1 MTVQMNAPTLRFG
14 EFEGQWSKVTFDDLN
29 INVIDGDRGTQ
40 YPNKNELLP
49 EGYCLF
55 LSAKN
60 VTKSGFQFSE
70 MQFITQEKDG
80 LLRKGKLKRG
90 DIVLTT
96 RGSVGH
102 KALYTDEVVF
112 DSLRINS
119 GMVLLR
125 HQWKELSNEFVYK
138 SMFTRHFTKQ
148 IDVVAFGSAQPAL
161 TVKEIKKL
169 KLSVPPT
176 LPEQQKIASF
186 LSKID
191 EKIGLLSEKKD
202 KLTEYKRGV
211 MQQLFNGKWHEQD
224 GQLNFVP
231 PTLRFKADDGSEFP
245 AWEERE
251 FDDIFNFSTG
261 KNIKQNE
268 ASPEFDTPCVRYG
281 ELYHMYGEVIT
292 TVVNGTNLEHS
303 ELTFSNGNEILLPSA
318 GEDPLDIGSASAL
331 TLSDVAIGRTINVLR
346 PKGNIDYCPVY
357 VSFYINEKLRKKIS
371 TLARGASISNVYNSD
386 LRGLSLPLP
395 SIEEQYVIKSFLL
408 KIEEKLKLTNSELE
422 KAKEWKKGLLQQMF
436 V

>member
-1 MTVQMNAPTLRFG
+1 MPKLRFD
-14 EFEGQWSKVTFDDLN
+14 EFETRWNPVKLGDITSYLKGFAFKSNDYLDSGGLDSRLIRVSDLSSDSVKVDNKKVFLPTEL
-29 INVIDGDRGTQ
+29 VDRSIR
-40 YPNKNELLP
+40 Y
-49 EGYCLF
+49 
-55 LSAKN
+55 
-60 VTKSGFQFSE
+60 
-70 MQFITQEKDG
+70 
-80 LLRKGKLKRG
+80 KLKNGDVLITTVGSKPELRESAVGRAIYINEAHGVLNQNLLIMRPNNENTSKFIFSQLNTPRYIDHVTNIQRG
-90 DIVLTT
+90 NANQSNITVADLFEYRVSTT
-96 RGSVGH
+96 
-102 KALYTDEVVF
+102 
-112 DSLRINS
+112 
-119 GMVLLR
+119 
-125 HQWKELSNEFVYK
+125 
-138 SMFTRHFTKQ
+138 
-148 IDVVAFGSAQPAL
+148 
-161 TVKEIKKL
+161 
-169 KLSVPPT
+169 T

-186 LSKID
+186 LSKVD
-191 EKIGLLSEKKD
+191 EKIALLSEKED

-211 MQQLFNGKWHEQD
+211 MQQLFNSKWQEQD
-224 GQLNFVP
+224 GQLTFMP
-231 PTLRFKADDGSEFP
+231 PTLRFKAGDGSEFP
-245 AWEERE
+245 DWEERE

-292 TVVNGTNLEHS
+292 TVVNSTNLEHS

-346 PKGNIDYCPVY
+346 PKGSIDYCPVY

-395 SIEEQYVIKSFLL
+395 SIKEQYVIKSFLL
-408 KIEEKLKLTNSELE
+408 KIEDKLKLTNSELE
-422 KAKEWKKGLLQQMF
+422 KAKEWKRGLLQQMF